1 MELKDYQQTA
11 LLLVKQFL
19 ELLDK
24 ERLSGNLKHASLDAW
39 FALFPSRR
47 YHERQTGTGKD
58 LPNFCLKIPTGG
70 GKTLL
75 AVRTIELINSIYLK
89 KRTGLVLWVV
99 PTTQI
104 YRQTINHLRNR
115 DHPYRQFLDI
125 ASGGRTMILEKT
137 DRFTPLD
144 VRENLVV
151 LMLMLPSAARQNKET
166 LRMFKDSGAFPE
178 FFPLEDDFEGHNKL
192 LAQIPNLDTYGSG
205 NGFWGRQIKTSL
217 GNVLRLLSPIIILD
231 EGHKAYSKTAQ
242 KTLEGF
248 NPSIIVELSATPPKG
263 SNIIVDIRGT
273 DLNKEE
279 MIKLDLHIIN
289 KASPDWKDTLLASKN
304 HRDLLE
310 QKAKEYEANT
320 GIYIRPICLIQV
332 ERTGKDQRDGRHIHA
347 EDVREYLVNVLGI
360 PPQHVAIKTSEK
372 DELKEVDDVGGLMAP
387 DCPIR
392 YIITK
397 QALQEG
403 WDCAFA
409 YVLSILSNPASKTAL
424 TQLVGRILRQPYARK
439 TKVKELDE
447 SYVFAFQRKGALLLE
462 EIRRGFGHEG
472 LGDLA
477 GRIVADIDEETGLV
491 AETERTHHVREKFNK
506 AASQF
511 ILPVFVI
518 KRGDGWAPVSY
529 EMDIVSRIPW
539 DQVNIEPIFDLRLS
553 TQEEKDIEQIA
564 TISSDPDE
572 LIRQREARRLREGAW
587 KLDSVFVARN
597 LLDVIPNPWI
607 AYEVS
612 EQVLTELLKR
622 NDVRLVINNFVFI
635 VEELRKHL
643 TNEKDRLAER
653 VFRDLVE
660 KEELKFLVIGNDL
673 GFRFPKEI
681 KVKPSERTLT
691 KADGQPLQRSL
702 FDFVSED
709 EFNDTERAV
718 AWYLEEQDRLFFWY
732 RNVDRRDYGIQGW
745 RKNKVYPDFILT
757 TLDNS
762 TKTDFDKV
770 FVVETKGLHLKGNPD
785 TSYKKSLLDMC
796 NEQAREE
803 NLSDLGLVF
812 KNKTVHYEVVSEE
825 EWQRRFNEMFVG

>member
-1 MELKDYQQTA
+1 MELKDYQHAA
-11 LLLVKQFL
+11 LSQVKQFL

-24 ERLSGNLKHASLDAW
+24 ERSSGNLKHPSLDA
-39 FALFPSRR
+39 FFTLLPAKK
-47 YHERQTGTGKD
+47 YYERQTGTGKD

-125 ASGGRTMILEKT
+125 ASGGRTVILEKS

-144 VRENLVV
+144 VQENLVV

-178 FFPLEDDFEGHNKL
+178 FFPLEDDIEGHNKL
-192 LAQIPNLDTYGSG
+192 LAQIPNLDTYGTA

-231 EGHKAYSKTAQ
+231 EGHKAYSETAQ
-242 KTLEGF
+242 KTLRGF

-263 SNIIVDIRGT
+263 SNTLVDIRGV

-310 QKAKEYEANT
+310 QRAKEYEANT

-347 EDVREYLVNVLGI
+347 EDVREHLVNVLGI
-360 PPQHVAIKTSEK
+360 PAEQVAIKTSEK
-372 DELKEVDDVGGLMAP
+372 DELKEVDDVGGLMSP

-439 TKVKELDE
+439 TKIKELDE

-462 EIRRGFGHEG
+462 EIRKGFGQEG
-472 LGDLA
+472 LGDLT
-477 GRIVADIDEETGLV
+477 GRVIADVDEETGV
-491 AETERTHHVREKFNK
+491 VSGAEKTHYVREKFRK
-506 AASQF
+506 AASQI
-511 ILPVFVI
+511 ILPVFVM
-518 KRGDGWAPVSY
+518 RSGGGWTPVSY

-539 DQVNIEPIFDLRLS
+539 NQVDLEPMFNLTLS
-553 TQEEKDIEQIA
+553 LQEEKDVEQIA
-564 TISSDPDE
+564 TISSDPEE
-572 LIRQREARRLREGAW
+572 LVRQREARRLREGAL

-597 LLDVIPNPWI
+597 LLDIVPNPWV
-607 AYEVS
+607 AYEIS
-612 EQVLTELLKR
+612 EKVLAGLLKKNEER
-622 NDVRLVINNFVFI
+622 VVINNFVFI

-643 TNEKDRLAER
+643 ALEKDRMAEKI
-653 VFRDLVE
+653 FRDLVQR
-660 KEELKFLVIGNDL
+660 EELKFLVIGNDL

-681 KVKPSERTLT
+681 KVKPVERTLT

-702 FDFVSED
+702 FDFVPED
-709 EFNDTERAV
+709 EFNETERAV
-718 AWYLEEQDRLFFWY
+718 AWYLEDQDRLFFWY

-745 RKNKVYPDFILT
+745 RKNKVYPDFIFT
-757 TLDNS
+757 TLNS
-762 TKTDFDKV
+762 SAQTEFDKV
-770 FVVETKGLHLKGNPD
+770 FVVETKGLHLKGSPD
-785 TSYKKSLLDMC
+785 TSYKRSLLDVC

-803 NLSDLGLVF
+803 SFSELGLAF
-812 KNKTVHYEVVSEE
+812 KDKKVQYEVVSEE
-825 EWQRRFNEMFVG
+825 EWQRRFNEMLTY